1 MSLHYFLS
9 CKRNYIK
16 IIQKMEYIIEILD
29 DISYISL
36 NEFPNNCNKEHNKSF
51 FTYKIQHFQD
61 LIDNCNDNLNQIC
74 CHNYIHDTID
84 IDYERSETI
93 TYCTICETV
102 KPG

>member
-16 IIQKMEYIIEILD
+16 IIQKLEYIIEILD
-29 DISYISL
+29 DINYMSL
-36 NEFPNNCNKEHNKSF
+36 NEFPNNCNKEYNKSF

-61 LIDNCNDNLNQIC
+61 LIDNCNDNLEKIC

-84 IDYERSETI
+84 IDVERSQDI
-93 TYCTICETV
+93 IYCSICETV
-102 KPG
+102 KP